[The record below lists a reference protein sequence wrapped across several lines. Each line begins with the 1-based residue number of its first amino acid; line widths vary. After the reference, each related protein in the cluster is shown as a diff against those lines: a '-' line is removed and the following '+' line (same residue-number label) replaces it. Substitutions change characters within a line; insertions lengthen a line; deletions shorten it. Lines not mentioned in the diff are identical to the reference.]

1 MDRKK
6 VLILGAAGRD
16 FHNFLTY
23 FKDNDHYRVVAFTA
37 TQIPDIDSK
46 TFPASMAGP
55 LYGEGIPI
63 VSESEMEQLIKD
75 HGVDECVLAYSDLP
89 YDRVMSIASR
99 VNAAGAD
106 FKLMGA
112 NNTMIRSEKPL
123 ISICATRTGCGKSQ
137 TSRKVIN
144 ILRSLGKRAVAIRH
158 PMPYGDLEAME
169 VQRFETYNDLDKHD
183 CTIEEREEYEPHI
196 DNNTV
201 VFAGVDYGKILREA
215 EKEADIIIWDG
226 GNNDFSFYHS
236 DLYIT
241 ILDPLR
247 AGHELSYYPGET
259 SLRMADVVIINKVDT
274 AEDSE
279 VNRVRKNVERIM
291 PNATIIEA
299 ESPVTVDDIT
309 AIQGKRVLVVDDG
322 PTLTH
327 GGMAYG
333 AGFVGATKAGAG
345 EIIDPRDFATGSIGD
360 LFKRFPHLNNVL
372 PAMGYSAEQCRELEE
387 TISNSDADVVVSGTP
402 IDLRRIIEPNKKIV
416 RVRYEL
422 KPVRGPKLED
432 ILGRFIDENCT

>member
-1 MDRKK
+1 MNRKK

-23 FKDNDHYRVVAFTA
+23 FKDNDDYRVVAFTA
-37 TQIPDIDSK
+37 TQIPDIDDK
-46 TFPASMAGP
+46 TFPAAMAGY

-63 VSESEMEQLIKD
+63 VSESEMEHLIKIHD
-75 HGVDECVLAYSDLP
+75 VDECILAYSDLP

-106 FKLMGA
+106 FRLMGA
-112 NNTMIRSEKPL
+112 KTTMIRSGKPL

-137 TSRKVIN
+137 TSRAVIN
-144 ILRSLGKRAVAIRH
+144 ILRSLGKIAVAIRH
-158 PMPYGDLEAME
+158 PMPYGDLQAME
-169 VQRFETYNDLDKHD
+169 VQRFETYDDLDKHD

-196 DNNTV
+196 DNQTV
-201 VFAGVDYGKILREA
+201 VFAGVDFKKILREA

-241 ILDPLR
+241 VLDPLR

-259 SLRMADVVIINKVDT
+259 SLRMADVVIINKVDA
-274 AEDSE
+274 AEDSDIE
-279 VNRVRKNVERIM
+279 RVRENVKRIM
-291 PNATIIEA
+291 PNAALIEA
-299 ESPVTVDDIT
+299 ESPVTVDDIP
-309 AIQGKRVLVVDDG
+309 AIQGKRILVVDDG

-327 GGMAYG
+327 GGMAFG
-333 AGFVGATKAGAG
+333 AGFVGAMKAGAG
-345 EIIDPRDFATGSIGD
+345 EIIDPREFATGSLQD
-360 LFKRFPHLNNVL
+360 LFTKFPHLKKVL
-372 PAMGYSAEQCRELEE
+372 PAMGYSVVQCRELEE
-387 TISNSDADVVVSGTP
+387 TINASDADVVVSGTP
-402 IDLRRIIEPNKKIV
+402 IDLRRVIDPNKRVV

-422 KPVRGPKLED
+422 KPVKGPKLED
-432 ILGRFIDENCT
+432 ILLGFVNEKCT